1 MKPLRMVRNV
11 LRHPPRRT
19 HDAQGA
25 AVQCVLAPLT
35 APLYD
40 LPREDAAFAP
50 IWDQCS
56 PFTMTS
62 FARGLALFRAVR
74 YIVQAKIEGDI
85 VECGVWRGG
94 SSMIAMATLLYLNA
108 AHRRIVMLDTFEGMT
123 EPGKRDVDF
132 TGADARG
139 LLDVQKGQA
148 DGVLCYASLE
158 EVQRNVES
166 VGYPTDLI
174 HYIVGDIRR
183 TALKLSDRR
192 DIALLRLDTDFYD
205 GTKVELETFYPR
217 LRDNGV
223 LIVDDYGHW
232 QGAREAVDQ
241 YFDTLRQNG
250 VHAPMLTVI
259 DYTGRLAVK

>member
-1 MKPLRMVRNV
+1 MRPSRMVRNV
-11 LRHPPRRT
+11 LRRPSRQRTMRKAAQSNVFRR
-19 HDAQGA
+19 
-25 AVQCVLAPLT
+25 LT

-50 IWDQCS
+50 NWDQCS

-123 EPGKRDVDF
+123 QPGKRDVDF

-139 LLDVQKGQA
+139 LLMSKRGK
-148 DGVLCYASLE
+148 LMASC
-158 EVQRNVES
+158 V
-166 VGYPTDLI
+166 T
-174 HYIVGDIRR
+174 RR
-183 TALKLSDRR
+183 SKKCNEMSKAL
-192 DIALLRLDTDFYD
+192 A
-205 GTKVELETFYPR
+205 PR
-217 LRDNGV
+217 
-223 LIVDDYGHW
+223 
-232 QGAREAVDQ
+232 
-241 YFDTLRQNG
+241 
-250 VHAPMLTVI
+250 
-259 DYTGRLAVK
+259 